1 MAAPGGEEG
10 SVTIHQ
16 DARLYASILEVGK
29 SVRHELGKGR
39 YAWLQVARGEVSL
52 NGTTLKAGDGA
63 AVEHEAA
70 LEITGRAPSSEF
82 LLFDLA

>member
-1 MAAPGGEEG
+1 
-10 SVTIHQ
+10 
-16 DARLYASILEVGK
+16 
-29 SVRHELGKGR
+29 VRHQLGKDR

-63 AVEHEAA
+63 AVEREPA
-70 LEITGRAPSSEF
+70 LEITGRAPSSEL

>member
-1 MAAPGGEEG
+1 M
-10 SVTIHQ
+10 TIHQ
-16 DARLYASILEVGK
+16 DARLYASVLEQGK
-29 SVRHELGKGR
+29 SVRHELGKSR

-52 NGTTLKAGDGA
+52 NGTTLKAGDGG
-63 AVEHEAA
+63 AVEREEA